1 MSSLPIYELELRA
14 NDERRR
20 LQSSVTELKSRVRE
34 NLDLGKTA
42 RRHVWWVGGIVAVLG
57 LMSGYAVTGLFTR
70 H

>member
-14 NDERRR
+14 ADERRR

-34 NLDLGKTA
+34 NLNVSKVA
-42 RRHVWWVGGIVAVLG
+42 RKHVWWAGATVALVGL
-57 LMSGYAVTGLFTR
+57 LSGYAVTGLFTR